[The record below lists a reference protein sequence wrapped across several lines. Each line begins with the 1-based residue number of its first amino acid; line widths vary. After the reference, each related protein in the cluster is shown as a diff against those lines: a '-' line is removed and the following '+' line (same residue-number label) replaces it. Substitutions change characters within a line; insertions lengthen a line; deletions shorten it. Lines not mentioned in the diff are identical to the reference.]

1 MSQRVEEEVNRL
13 NSYLYPSTLSAVMQI
28 IEEVFLAPKIDDIY
42 NETNSLL
49 NGKGYKGEMI
59 IFSNRKRIS
68 FELFGDFIS

>member
-1 MSQRVEEEVNRL
+1 
-13 NSYLYPSTLSAVMQI
+13 MQI

-68 FELFGDFIS
+68 FELFGDFISW